1 MVFSPSLSRGLNH
14 RDTRIATAEF
24 FNRIKPEADLSS
36 LCKLPH
42 MTQSSP
48 PDGS

>member
-24 FNRIKPEADLSS
+24 FNRIDPKRTFYVRLDRAKAGTWKRLR
-36 LCKLPH
+36 
-42 MTQSSP
+42 
-48 PDGS
+48 